1 MSEGMHS
8 GRRRRTNKYMSET
21 VDWGADDLQMSRFR
35 RLNVFTHTM
44 ITLEDYIL
52 GHDM

>member
-8 GRRRRTNKYMSET
+8 GRHKSINKYVPET
-21 VDWGADDLQMSRFR
+21 VDWGADDIQMSRFR

-44 ITLEDYIL
+44 ITLEDDIL